1 MPPFEPA
8 DELRLTVGSYNI
20 HGGVG
25 RDRARDFA
33 RIGSVVRSLEVDIIA
48 LQEVGGGASGPQ
60 GSQGLSGAMVD
71 AAAQLEAA
79 TGLTA
84 IRGVTMKKAGDD
96 YGNVILTRFPSRRV
110 ARLDLSFGRL
120 EPRGALDVTFDI
132 AGVCLRVIATH
143 LGLLPGE
150 RRAQVR
156 RIVEHVRTGAAGDE
170 AVTLLMGDINE
181 WFALGRPLRWLHR
194 CFEGRAHSARTFPAR
209 FPIFALDR
217 IWVHPKGV
225 LERYHVC
232 RSPLAREASDHL
244 PITAK
249 LCIAHATLKMA
260 PPAAGPA
267 RASSVKG

>member
-1 MPPFEPA
+1 MTPFEPA

-25 RDRARDFA
+25 RDRARDFD
-33 RIGSVVRSLEVDIIA
+33 RIGRVVQGLGVDIIA
-48 LQEVGGGASGPQ
+48 LQEVGGG
-60 GSQGLSGAMVD
+60 GLGTAGATGAAAD

-96 YGNVILTRFPSRRV
+96 YGNVILTRFPARTV
-110 ARLDLSFGRL
+110 TRLDLSFGRL

-132 AGVCLRVIATH
+132 AGVCLRIIATH
-143 LGLLPGE
+143 LGLVPGE

-156 RIVEHVRTGAAGDE
+156 KIVERVRTGAAGDE

-209 FPIFALDR
+209 FPLFALDR
-217 IWVHPKGV
+217 IWVHPKRV
-225 LERYHVC
+225 LQRYQVC
-232 RSPLAREASDHL
+232 RSPLARQASDHL
-244 PITAK
+244 PITAD
-249 LCIAHATLKMA
+249 LCIAHATLRMA
-260 PPAAGPA
+260 PPATGAA
-267 RASSVKG
+267 QASSVKR